1 MICSLLIM
9 LLVMNGCAKSDDAYK
24 QMVNLRK
31 AIGEAKSCSFDVEVC
46 ADYEDEIYTFQMFC
60 KINTDGGLGFEVT
73 KPESI
78 AGITGNFSDDYSNI
92 TFDDH
97 VLAFKRMV
105 DGRITPVSAPWIF
118 LKALRSGYIQG
129 CSETDNGIK
138 VMLND
143 SYEDDAFHL
152 YVWLNA
158 QNVPYAAEIYWEGVR
173 VMTLKISEFSF
184 L

>member
-1 MICSLLIM
+1 
-9 LLVMNGCAKSDDAYK
+9 MNGCEKTDDAYE
-24 QMVNLRK
+24 QMVNLRRN
-31 AIGEAKSCSFDVEVC
+31 IGETELCSFDVQIC
-46 ADYEDEIYTFQMFC
+46 ADYEDEIYTFEMSC
-60 KINTDGGLGFEVT
+60 RTNSDGGLNFEVT
-73 KPESI
+73 QPESI
-78 AGITGNFSDDYSNI
+78 AGITGNFGDDYSNI

-118 LKALRSGYIQG
+118 LKALRSGYIEG

-152 YVWLNA
+152 YVWLNT
-158 QNVPYAAEIYWEGVR
+158 QNMPCAAEIYWENMR